1 MPDDRLPVLRRDLA
15 GVGEID
21 LVMEAGSRKVV
32 LVAVFLQE
40 TVHQRNRCE
49 LVIVRAD
56 VHDLHAKTFVDR
68 EKLRAGTIDLFLFGC
83 SLHRPVKIGL
93 GDEVR
98 QTDDGNPAEGR
109 FVAVIDAVNALL
121 PPESLQRRHHI
132 VVKAFDPMV
141 PLAVMTIGNDDPRP
155 VIVANIDGL
164 YDATV
169 QQLADMT
176 RTPFARSK
184 NLARTL
190 VAPTASDLIAT
201 LNTLAPR

>member
-1 MPDDRLPVLRRDLA
+1 MKIVVYCSSQAGLEEKYQQLARDLGSWIGQNGHSLLYGGSNA
-15 GVGEID
+15 GLMHITAAAAH
-21 LVMEAGSRKVV
+21 EAGGHVIGVIPEMFRHRIDPVCDEVV
-32 LVAVFLQE
+32 YTA
-40 TVHQRNRCE
+40 N
-49 LVIVRAD
+49 
-56 VHDLHAKTFVDR
+56 
-68 EKLRAGTIDLFLFGC
+68 
-83 SLHRPVKIGL
+83 L
-93 GDEVR
+93 GDRKQYMIEHGDV
-98 QTDDGNPAEGR
+98 
-109 FVAVIDAVNALL
+109 FVVMPGGIGTLD
-121 PPESLQRRHHI
+121 EWMST
-132 VVKAFDPMV
+132 
-141 PLAVMTIGNDDPRP
+141 LAVMTIGNDDPRP